1 MMLKFTNASG
11 EFMGNPLYLN
21 SEWIVSIYEQ
31 PTDGGSLMTALYGGP
46 NSIIWYVEESLTEAV
61 NIFNGASK

>member
-11 EFMGNPLYLN
+11 EYSGNPLYIN

-31 PTDGGSLMTALYGGP
+31 PTDGGSLMTVVYGGP
-46 NSIIWYVEESLTEAV
+46 SSIVWTIEESLTEAV
-61 NIFNGASK
+61 NIFNGANK